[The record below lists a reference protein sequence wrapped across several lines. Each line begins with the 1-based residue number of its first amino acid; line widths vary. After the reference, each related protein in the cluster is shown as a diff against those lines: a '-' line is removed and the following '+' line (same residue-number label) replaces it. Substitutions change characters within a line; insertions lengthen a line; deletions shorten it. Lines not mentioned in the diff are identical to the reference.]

1 MKETLT
7 KHSVSV
13 LVYSFSEKNFNNN
26 LQNTLYSIDG
36 NAFTFYNNSVFN
48 SHKSTLKKCIV
59 NQLSPNIHVAVN
71 FLSQVIFVILLFL
84 GMAINVC
91 LMKFKQKKKKNYL
104 R

>member
-13 LVYSFSEKNFNNN
+13 LVYSFSEKKIKNN

-36 NAFTFYNNSVFN
+36 NAFTFYNKSVFN
-48 SHKSTLKKCIV
+48 SLKYILKKCIV

-71 FLSQVIFVILLFL
+71 YFNSFVF
-84 GMAINVC
+84 GYDN
-91 LMKFKQKKKKNYL
+91 
-104 R
+104 